1 MCGLLGEIS
10 TQLIEESIFQNLLD
24 LSLNRG
30 PDQQGIWHDNYCKLG
45 LNRLSIIDLEEN
57 AKQPILSP
65 SGKFVIVFN
74 GEVYNYKEIQN
85 KYNISDNALRSL
97 SDSEILAHLIDK
109 VSIDV
114 FAKELNGMFAIVIY
128 DIENKIGHL
137 VRDFAGIKPLFY
149 GVHSQGIIFAS
160 QFDQIFQHP
169 VFIEKK
175 LRPEI
180 MKEYFGLGYMQAPNT
195 VFENIFQ
202 VEPGQ
207 IISWSFNELSI
218 VSKAYYY
225 KWEEKNL
232 IKETSLEVTQK
243 LKSLL
248 TKVIKTQLN
257 ADVSVA
263 SFLSGGI
270 DSSLVSAII
279 KQSKPDIVAYTFGID
294 DADYDESQVASNIA
308 NQIKVKHCL
317 EIIDESELLNT
328 IEIHFEK
335 FSEPFGDESS
345 VPTYLITKKAK
356 EDFTV
361 MISGDGGDELFWGY
375 PRFLRS
381 VEHLNWFKMPLFL
394 RKIIAPFHRKFS
406 EETSSSIDVFLNFDQ
421 WILDKQMHFKGLNDF
436 IPNTNFSQELYD
448 VYSFNTTLNKKN
460 ALRYLK
466 KNEFYG
472 HLQKV
477 LRKVDLMSM
486 ANNIE
491 VRVPL
496 LDKEII
502 EFSNTIIPEY
512 GINHKTPKLVLR
524 NLLNQFVDKEI
535 TSLPKKGF
543 SIPIKK
549 WLKNELKDDFIKTV
563 IEKPFFGKEYINE
576 SILLKNIHDFY
587 DQEDVN
593 ASTIW
598 HLYAWQKWAINNN
611 LI

>member
-1 MCGLLGEIS
+1 MCGLVGEIS
-10 TQLIEESIFQNLLD
+10 TQLIDESIFQKLLD

-30 PDQQGIWHDNYCKLG
+30 PDQQGIWQDNYCKLG

-65 SGKFVIVFN
+65 SGKFAIVFN

-85 KYNISDNALRSL
+85 KYNIRDNDLRSL
-97 SDSEILAHLIDK
+97 SDSEILAHLIDE

-114 FAKELNGMFAIVIY
+114 FSKELNGMFAIVIY
-128 DIENKIGHL
+128 DIENKIVHL

-149 GVHSQGIIFAS
+149 GIHNQGVIFAS

-169 VFIEKK
+169 IFIEKK

-180 MKEYFGLGYMQAPNT
+180 MKEYFGFGYMQSPNT

-207 IISWSFNELSI
+207 IVSWSFNELSI
-218 VSKAYYY
+218 VSKTFYYEW
-225 KWEEKNL
+225 KVKNV
-232 IKETSLEVTQK
+232 IKETNLEITQK
-243 LKSLL
+243 LKNLL
-248 TKVIKTQLN
+248 SKVIKTQLN
-257 ADVSVA
+257 ADVPIA

-270 DSSLVSAII
+270 DSSLVSAFI

-294 DADYDESQVASNIA
+294 DADYDESHVASKIA
-308 NQIKVKHCL
+308 NQINVKHYL
-317 EIIDESELLNT
+317 EIIDQRELLNT
-328 IEIHFEK
+328 IETHFKK

-356 EDFTV
+356 EVFTV

-381 VEHLNWFKMPLFL
+381 IEHLNWFKMPLFL
-394 RKIIAPFHRKFS
+394 RKILAPFYRKIYQ
-406 EETSSSIDVFLNFDQ
+406 ETSSSIDIFLKFDQ
-421 WILDKQMHFKGLNDF
+421 WILDKQIHFKNLNEF
-436 IPNTNFSQELYD
+436 IPNTDFSQELYD
-448 VYSFNTTLNKKN
+448 VYSFKTTLNKKN

-512 GINHKTPKLVLR
+512 GINHRTSKLVLR

-535 TSLPKKGF
+535 TNLPKKGF
-543 SIPIKK
+543 SIPMKK

-563 IEKPFFGKEYINE
+563 IEKPFFGKEYIDE
-576 SILLKNIHDFY
+576 SILLKNIDDFY
-587 DQEDVN
+587 NQGNVN
-593 ASTIW
+593 ANTIW
-598 HLYAWQKWAINNN
+598 HLYAWQKWAQNYE
-611 LI
+611 LE